1 MGTGWHPKPTPS
13 SPGKWLTD
21 ATRRPKAKCSW
32 VMSIWLYGS
41 RGDTSNLDH
50 GQERLKKVRM
60 MLEFRLQENL

>member
-1 MGTGWHPKPTPS
+1 
-13 SPGKWLTD
+13 
-21 ATRRPKAKCSW
+21 
-32 VMSIWLYGS
+32 MSIYGILILLYGS